1 MILFVFMFFFYYFVQ
16 THFLLQ
22 VRLIGLRPLEWI
34 QHNGI
39 QIQPLNSW
47 TDIDVHNYG
56 GSRRIYSSFI
66 GHIRDS
72 FRHFSLQTNDWQ
84 LPLAVKCKIHLRLNS
99 AFTQRWRLKCIC
111 NFFFFKGL
119 LILTV
124 PVHFPTS
131 HSLGKCT
138 FVLLKP
144 LSFDSLDD
152 VKDKRM
158 RQW

>member
-39 QIQPLNSW
+39 QIQPLNSR

-66 GHIRDS
+66 GHFRDS

-111 NFFFFKGL
+111 NFFFLKVYWFWQL
-119 LILTV
+119 LYIFQTATHWANVHLFYLNPCHLTA
-124 PVHFPTS
+124 
-131 HSLGKCT
+131 
-138 FVLLKP
+138 
-144 LSFDSLDD
+144 
-152 VKDKRM
+152 
-158 RQW
+158 